1 MLFRSTLEI
10 EEAAAVDFPQ
20 GLPGFESSRRFA
32 LLAEPELSPVVCLQ
46 SLDSPD
52 FSLWAAP
59 VAAIDPAYSLEL
71 SQEDA
76 RVLGLDAHGLTA
88 AARDILCLA
97 ILCAP
102 ENGPPTANLL
112 APVVVNLKTS
122 VAVQAVRSD
131 SRYSHRHVLAA
142 GDEQCRAGAAASDP
156 GKDRDSAAPES
167 VVPLSSGD
175 IACL

>member
-1 MLFRSTLEI
+1 MTSIRVHKFGMLEI
-10 EEAAAVDFPQ
+10 EEAAALEFPQ

-32 LLAEPELSPVVCLQ
+32 LLAQPGLSPLVCLQ
-46 SLDSPD
+46 SLDSAD
-52 FSLWAAP
+52 FCLWAAP

-88 AARDILCLA
+88 MAREILCMA

-131 SRYSHRHVLAA
+131 SRYSHRYVL
-142 GDEQCRAGAAASDP
+142 GGEQL
-156 GKDRDSAAPES
+156 
-167 VVPLSSGD
+167 V
-175 IACL
+175 CL